1 MHVEVEVQ
9 GLNRGQRRD
18 VRWDGDERGE
28 DDELRPKQLQ
38 TRVQRDE
45 EAEVAFVIC
54 VCDS

>member
-1 MHVEVEVQ
+1 MHVEGEVQ